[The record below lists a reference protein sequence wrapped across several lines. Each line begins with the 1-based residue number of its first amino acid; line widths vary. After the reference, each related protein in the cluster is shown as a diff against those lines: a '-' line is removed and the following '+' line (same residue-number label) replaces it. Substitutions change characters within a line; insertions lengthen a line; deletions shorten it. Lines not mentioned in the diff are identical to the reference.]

1 MKTIK
6 YYLLVLSVSIK
17 HFFERFSY
25 RKGYKDGKKEAEQF
39 WTERLEKEQER
50 FKEEQE
56 LRFRA
61 EEDAGLYKIRAEFAE
76 QELKNIN

>member
-6 YYLLVLSVSIK
+6 YYLLALLVCIK

-25 RKGYKDGKKEAEQF
+25 RKGYKDGYKEAEQY
-39 WTERLEKEQER
+39 WIER
-50 FKEEQE
+50 FEEDQE

-61 EEDAGLYKIRAEFAE
+61 EEDAGMYKIRAEFAE
-76 QELKNIN
+76 QELKNN

>member
-17 HFFERFSY
+17 HFFEQFSY
-25 RKGYKDGKKEAEQF
+25 RKGYTDGKKEAEQF
-39 WTERLEKEQER
+39 FTELL
-50 FKEEQE
+50 KEERE
-56 LRFRA
+56 LRFQA
-61 EEDAGLYKIRAEFAE
+61 QQDARLYKFKITVLE